1 MPRANTKQK
10 TPSFSNTS
18 DSIEFFERR
27 KMSKTCSSCGA
38 SNPDHVAFCGR
49 CGAPLLGGEGQA
61 EPVSSASQAPK
72 PDSATKPGDAA
83 TKQEI
88 LESMSQS
95 MTAIAINIRRV
106 FILMLFAVFANVI
119 SIMFVLAGL
128 LAPELDFEDVKVWVS
143 IVAGVFLVL
152 GILTILVAVF
162 GKRVSRL

>member
-1 MPRANTKQK
+1 
-10 TPSFSNTS
+10 
-18 DSIEFFERR
+18 
-27 KMSKTCSSCGA
+27 
-38 SNPDHVAFCGR
+38 
-49 CGAPLLGGEGQA
+49 
-61 EPVSSASQAPK
+61 
-72 PDSATKPGDAA
+72 
-83 TKQEI
+83 
-88 LESMSQS
+88 